1 MLRLQGYQK
10 RISLLDPYCRV
21 CFVDRCLS
29 FCAFLLAIGLSTRL
43 HCTDSDY
50 LIDIAKLFSK
60 KDGYYNIKN
69 DKRTNHDMQNFTP
82 KNKDPVTWAP
92 LTISVELERSA
103 REAVPV
109 PQLVLVMLAL
119 ALHR

>member
-1 MLRLQGYQK
+1 M
-10 RISLLDPYCRV
+10 V
-21 CFVDRCLS
+21 
-29 FCAFLLAIGLSTRL
+29 
-43 HCTDSDY
+43 
-50 LIDIAKLFSK
+50 
-60 KDGYYNIKN
+60 
-69 DKRTNHDMQNFTP
+69 NHDMQNFTP